1 MKEIPPIDEK
11 LVERGI
17 YIDFEKT
24 LRAEIPQI
32 LGVMI
37 EGQYICYV
45 IDSCL
50 ELAAINRIKQKT
62 SENWMYEDPKNLLN
76 KLLRFAEEEQRKII
90 GYSQSDMKTMIK
102 IIGVKER
109 IENSYFNA
117 NMATWFRKRRKTS
130 YKNLLYQIKND
141 KTNPSNRVG
150 LKDLLSLDYV
160 KYKYPSSINDY
171 SPAKALRE
179 MMKCLNERKDYHLV
193 PKGIKKSFGK
203 MYQYNFHDCNGMKH
217 LLEYRLRFG
226 DLNKKDK
233 NKIKS
238 IEKQLNE

>member
-62 SENWMYEDPKNLLN
+62 SENWMYEDPKDLLN
-76 KLLRFAEEEQRKII
+76 KL
-90 GYSQSDMKTMIK
+90 Y
-102 IIGVKER
+102 
-109 IENSYFNA
+109 
-117 NMATWFRKRRKTS
+117 
-130 YKNLLYQIKND
+130 
-141 KTNPSNRVG
+141 
-150 LKDLLSLDYV
+150 DLLKRSRERLLDT
-160 KYKYPSSINDY
+160 
-171 SPAKALRE
+171 
-179 MMKCLNERKDYHLV
+179 LNL
-193 PKGIKKSFGK
+193 I
-203 MYQYNFHDCNGMKH
+203 
-217 LLEYRLRFG
+217 
-226 DLNKKDK
+226 
-233 NKIKS
+233 
-238 IEKQLNE
+238 